1 MKTTLEK
8 TSVKQY
14 EILVGGEW
22 EKSGRTLE
30 VINPFD
36 GRPAALTYAADAA
49 QLERAVKKLQDSFAL
64 TRRLPS
70 YERSRILSRIAV
82 SVEAHRDDLAATI
95 AVEAGKPLKD
105 SAREV
110 ERAVLTLQT
119 AAEEAKRIPGEV
131 MSLDLAAGAEER
143 FGIVR
148 RYPIGPVLAIT
159 PFNFPL
165 NLAVHKLAPAIAVGN
180 PILVKPA
187 SKTPVVMLKLARLV
201 LEAGWPKEA
210 LSVFPLAA
218 SSYDRLVADER
229 FKLLTFTGSQDVG
242 WQIKAKA
249 GKKKVVLELG
259 GNASA
264 IIDEGASAAFAAKR
278 VAAGAFALAGQ
289 SCISVQRVYVHESL
303 KNSFTQELLNLVQGL
318 KVGDPMDPAV
328 DVGPMIDA
336 ASAQKTKAWL
346 EEAVKEGAKI
356 LCGGGVNGTIMQ
368 PTVLASVNPLSKVCA
383 EEAFAPLVCL
393 FPFNDFED
401 ALRQANDSRF
411 GLQAGVFT
419 PSLEHALA
427 AFERLEVGGVMIN
440 EVPTW
445 RMDPMPYGGVKD
457 SGLGREGVKYSIE
470 CMSEP
475 KLMVLNRRCP

>member
-95 AVEAGKPLKD
+95 AV
-105 SAREV
+105 REV